1 MLVSARAPGW
11 LGLRVPP
18 PLLPKP
24 PTLPRPFRAPP
35 SWWRL
40 GAMATQVPFKVNVGL
55 AAAPLCALEADWK
68 QPVALSARGRV
79 EGVGGEGEACI

>member
-1 MLVSARAPGW
+1 
-11 LGLRVPP
+11 
-18 PLLPKP
+18 
-24 PTLPRPFRAPP
+24 
-35 SWWRL
+35 
-40 GAMATQVPFKVNVGL
+40 MATQVPFKVNVGL